1 MVHLMAVETPFPKS
15 AILDIQDAS
24 LKVMSATFLIVHF
37 LSLNKNTCQT
47 RKNNLY
53 FTSKALF
60 FHKKIKFQNF
70 SIKKFLS

>member
-1 MVHLMAVETPFPKS
+1 MVHLLAVETPFPKS
-15 AILDIQDAS
+15 AILDIQDTS
-24 LKVMSATFLIVHF
+24 LKVMSATFLIVYF